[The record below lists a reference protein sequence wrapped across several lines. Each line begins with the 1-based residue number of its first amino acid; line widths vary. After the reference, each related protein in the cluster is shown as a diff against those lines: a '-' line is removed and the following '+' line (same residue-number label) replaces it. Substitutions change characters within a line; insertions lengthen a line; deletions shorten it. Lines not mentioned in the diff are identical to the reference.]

1 MSYKDYDYKINLRN
15 KFYKKTINKFIKI
28 NKSLELLN
36 KYNKE
41 LNNQLGGAKD
51 LGDLFR
57 SVSVK
62 ITDLATDFTRKLQS
76 QEPTEVN
83 FDVTKNIAD
92 HIKYVNDL
100 TTATQGQMKI
110 INEEYQKLK
119 LQTNELNAISSNLTK
134 TTTAERDLMA
144 KLESVSKLQVVPK
157 LKLPKSDNLVLED
170 VPNSPRSGTNS
181 PRSAGTASPWST
193 PDNSPRLTQPL
204 NQSQQLTQKPP

>member
-57 SVSVK
+57 SVSLK
-62 ITDLATDFTRKLQS
+62 ITDLESDFTKKLQS

-144 KLESVSKLQVVPK
+144 KLESVSKLQPVPK
-157 LKLPKSDNLVLED
+157 LNIKDINQNLELEDLSARSEIDSPKSAGRASPLSSL
-170 VPNSPRSGTNS
+170 PNSPRVT
-181 PRSAGTASPWST
+181 T
-193 PDNSPRLTQPL
+193 PL
-204 NQSQQLTQKPP
+204 NQSQQLDKKPN

>member
-41 LNNQLGGAKD
+41 LNNQLGGAKN
-51 LGDLFR
+51 LGALF
-57 SVSVK
+57 SNVNQK
-62 ITDLATDFTRKLQS
+62 ITDLATDFTKKLQS

-110 INEEYQKLK
+110 INDEFQKLK
-119 LQTNELNAISSNLTK
+119 QQTNELNAISSNLTK

-144 KLESVSKLQVVPK
+144 KLESVSKLQPVPK
-157 LKLPKSDNLVLED
+157 LNIKDLILEDLSPRSEIDSPKSAGIASPLNSL
-170 VPNSPRSGTNS
+170 PNSPRV
-181 PRSAGTASPWST
+181 ST
-193 PDNSPRLTQPL
+193 PL
-204 NQSQQLTQKPP
+204 NQSQQFNPNPNPK